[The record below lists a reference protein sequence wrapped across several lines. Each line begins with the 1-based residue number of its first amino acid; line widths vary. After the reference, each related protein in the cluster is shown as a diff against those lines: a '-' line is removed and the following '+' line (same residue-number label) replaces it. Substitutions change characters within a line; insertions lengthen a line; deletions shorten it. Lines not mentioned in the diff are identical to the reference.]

1 MMRIAQQYEELQ
13 VLIKEIDSKLENLD
27 FQKIKKMILW
37 LMQSKIYQKLKQK
50 ENRLMML
57 DCFCII
63 WLEEKKCLTKWGIYE
78 DIFYGIRSLA
88 DVEKKYH
95 IIEYS
100 GLRIENKMP
109 DFLCEQAVDE
119 LIEYKASG
127 IAISRIYIME
137 TYKREDNILQISRIL
152 KEKGQFVTAG
162 ILLQEALNTYSENE
176 DMLME
181 LADCWMSVQQWHKT
195 LECLKKVKKPST
207 EVQELIEE
215 LEKVIKDEN
224 IQQ

>member
-1 MMRIAQQYEELQ
+1 MKIAQQYEELQ
-13 VLIKEIDSKLENLD
+13 VLIKEIDSRLVDLD
-27 FQKIKKMILW
+27 FLKIKELILW
-37 LMQSKIYQKLKQK
+37 LMQSKTYQKLKGK
-50 ENRLMML
+50 ENKLMML

-63 WLEEKKCLTKWGIYE
+63 WLEEKKCMTKLGVYE
-78 DIFYGIRSLA
+78 DIFGGIRSLA
-88 DVEKKYH
+88 DVERKYH

-109 DFLCEQAVDE
+109 DYICEQAVDE
-119 LIEYKASG
+119 LIENKVSG
-127 IAISRIYIME
+127 IAISKIYIRE
-137 TYKREDNILQISRIL
+137 TYKREENILQISRIL
-152 KEKGQFVTAG
+152 KEKGQLATAS
-162 ILLQEALNTYSENE
+162 ILLQETLKTYPENE

-181 LADCWMSVQQWHKT
+181 LAECQMLGGQWNKT
-195 LECLKKVKKPST
+195 LECLKKIKKPSA